1 MKCFLSLSLHPR
13 LRRKLSHNL
22 ISLDTK
28 FVSHHSS
35 PQLIQEIQDVSAEV
49 EFMPTN
55 KSFKDRIMTVNKFT
69 FGPPD
74 DIDPSVKPAAALLW
88 ERLRTYLCY
97 ALTLKF
103 SAHADRIADNEE
115 FSAWL
120 EALTNLVKPVV
131 ADQNAL
137 TILKMTNASRKELGK
152 VTMSQVQQFED
163 KLQCLAKMA
172 QALSDDRIKYPMVEK
187 FKVSVSPHH
196 VVVLA
201 KLVGI
206 ITAGCRLEQCCA
218 AHKKKTRG
226 SS

>member
-1 MKCFLSLSLHPR
+1 
-13 LRRKLSHNL
+13 
-22 ISLDTK
+22 
-28 FVSHHSS
+28 
-35 PQLIQEIQDVSAEV
+35 
-49 EFMPTN
+49 MPTN

-69 FGPPD
+69 LGPPD
-74 DIDPSVKPAAALLW
+74 DTDPSVKPAAALLW
-88 ERLRTYLCY
+88 ERLRTYLCD

-172 QALSDDRIKYPMVEK
+172 QALSDDHIKYP
-187 FKVSVSPHH
+187 HC
-196 VVVLA
+196 
-201 KLVGI
+201 G
-206 ITAGCRLEQCCA
+206 
-218 AHKKKTRG
+218 
-226 SS
+226 